1 MRERS
6 FSGTRSLTAYA
17 PCVRHGMLPASMERP
32 ENAAPPAC
40 KKCGRD
46 MAKVGKLP
54 PIGTR
59 PLLHVYKCA
68 GCREVVT
75 VPLV

>member
-1 MRERS
+1 MPVA
-6 FSGTRSLTAYA
+6 GAMAGY
-17 PCVRHGMLPASMERP
+17 VGMERLV
-32 ENAAPPAC
+32 NAAPPAC

-54 PIGTR
+54 SIGTR

-68 GCREVVT
+68 DCRQIIT
-75 VPLV
+75 VRPE

>member
-1 MRERS
+1 
-6 FSGTRSLTAYA
+6 
-17 PCVRHGMLPASMERP
+17 MERLAD
-32 ENAAPPAC
+32 AAPPAC

-54 PIGTR
+54 SIGMR

-68 GCREVVT
+68 DCREVVT
-75 VPLV
+75 VRPE

>member
-1 MRERS
+1 MPHAVAMACCA
-6 FSGTRSLTAYA
+6 G
-17 PCVRHGMLPASMERP
+17 MERP

-46 MAKVGKLP
+46 LAKVGKLP

-68 GCREVVT
+68 DCREVVT
-75 VPLV
+75 VPPK

>member
-1 MRERS
+1 MRDRS

-17 PCVRHGMLPASMERP
+17 PCFSHGMLRASMERP

-40 KKCGRD
+40 KKCGHD

-68 GCREVVT
+68 DCRKVVS
-75 VPLV
+75 VPPA